1 RLMFIRDRNMNQEKQ
16 PLFIIKNDF
25 EVIIL
30 ILIGLLVGYGLIE
43 LCNKIDNLLL
53 IIVVPCLVLA
63 EFLWIG
69 LILSSRDRS
78 SSKEHEDDKQS
89 N

>member
-1 RLMFIRDRNMNQEKQ
+1 MNQEKQ

-43 LCNKIDNLLL
+43 LFN
-53 IIVVPCLVLA
+53 
-63 EFLWIG
+63 
-69 LILSSRDRS
+69 
-78 SSKEHEDDKQS
+78 
-89 N
+89 

>member
-1 RLMFIRDRNMNQEKQ
+1 MNQEKQ

-69 LILSSRDRS
+69 LIL
-78 SSKEHEDDKQS
+78 
-89 N
+89 

>member
-1 RLMFIRDRNMNQEKQ
+1 MNQEKQ

-69 LILSSRDRS
+69 LILS
-78 SSKEHEDDKQS
+78 
-89 N
+89 